1 MPLPSCR
8 AGRSPKNV
16 SSKDCS
22 TDVPSGT
29 WSIRQPPSQ
38 LRMSRRPRVRHQA
51 VNRLPAYVSLS
62 NGLTSIVL
70 PS

>member
-8 AGRSPKNV
+8 ASRSPKNV
-16 SSKDCS
+16 SSKDRS
-22 TDVPSGT
+22 AGVPNGT
-29 WSIRQPPSQ
+29 WSIRQPPAQ
-38 LRMSRRPRVRHQA
+38 LRMPRRPRVRQQA

-62 NGLTSIVL
+62 NGLTSIVS

>member
-1 MPLPSCR
+1 MP
-8 AGRSPKNV
+8 
-16 SSKDCS
+16 
-22 TDVPSGT
+22 
-29 WSIRQPPSQ
+29 Q
-38 LRMSRRPRVRHQA
+38 RPRGRQQA